1 MQALARA
8 RPGRRRRWCCR
19 LRRASHPL
27 ARRQAQAAGLLVPGA
42 DLQALGGP
50 CRGDFEEPPSSLSP
64 TRVIAAE
71 CAYQVVVEAEIFPP
85 ILNLLKDFDVYVRK
99 NAATCIRE
107 APREKPTF
115 PLVVRCRSRRYPDS
129 IAMRPIDRRT
139 AAAQL
144 PAADMEGGRSRH
156 RCASTPRSWPS
167 SWSMLAASARWS
179 TSSPTRG
186 ATLHCLARCKGTPFL
201 QDHPG

>member
-1 MQALARA
+1 M
-8 RPGRRRRWCCR
+8 
-19 LRRASHPL
+19 
-27 ARRQAQAAGLLVPGA
+27 PGA

-144 PAADMEGGRSRH
+144 PAADMEGGARVTGVQAHPGAGPARGQCWRRRRVGRLRH
-156 RCASTPRSWPS
+156 RRAGQRCTAWRDARERRFSRIIRGKDSTA
-167 SWSMLAASARWS
+167 L
-179 TSSPTRG
+179 
-186 ATLHCLARCKGTPFL
+186 
-201 QDHPG
+201 